1 MKIINEENFEA
12 PKEDEKVR
20 ALKTKLGKARLAKE
34 KFKLVDTDIRKNVS
48 GYEKKIQLP
57 QEPLNK
63 KPRGLARKS
72 MVVKN
77 FVELCGAATV
87 SSSFEGKR
95 ETNHEHIAW
104 S

>member
-1 MKIINEENFEA
+1 V
-12 PKEDEKVR
+12 P
-20 ALKTKLGKARLAKE
+20 
-34 KFKLVDTDIRKNVS
+34 S
-48 GYEKKIQLP
+48 YEKKVRLL

-63 KPRGLARKS
+63 KPRGLARKNMAETNS
-72 MVVKN
+72 
-77 FVELCGAATV
+77 VELCGAATV

>member
-1 MKIINEENFEA
+1 M
-12 PKEDEKVR
+12 PKKNSSWS
-20 ALKTKLGKARLAKE
+20 LQTS
-34 KFKLVDTDIRKNVS
+34 RKSVLS
-48 GYEKKIQLP
+48 YEKKMQLP

-72 MVVKN
+72 MAVSN

-95 ETNHEHIAW
+95 ETDHERIAW
-104 S
+104 L

>member
-1 MKIINEENFEA
+1 M
-12 PKEDEKVR
+12 PKKNSSWS
-20 ALKTKLGKARLAKE
+20 LQTS
-34 KFKLVDTDIRKNVS
+34 RKSVLS
-48 GYEKKIQLP
+48 YEKKMQLL

-72 MVVKN
+72 MVETN
-77 FVELCGAATV
+77 SVELCGAATM
-87 SSSFEGKR
+87 SSNFEGKR

>member
-1 MKIINEENFEA
+1 M
-12 PKEDEKVR
+12 PKKNSSWS
-20 ALKTKLGKARLAKE
+20 LQTSGKS
-34 KFKLVDTDIRKNVS
+34 VP
-48 GYEKKIQLP
+48 GYEKKMQLP

-72 MVVKN
+72 MVVTN

-95 ETNHEHIAW
+95 ESNHEHIAW
-104 S
+104 SRKRS

>member
-1 MKIINEENFEA
+1 M
-12 PKEDEKVR
+12 PKKNSSWSLQTSEKS
-20 ALKTKLGKARLAKE
+20 
-34 KFKLVDTDIRKNVS
+34 VS
-48 GYEKKIQLP
+48 SYEKKMQLP

-72 MVVKN
+72 MARKN

-95 ETNHEHIAW
+95 ETNHEHTSW

>member
-1 MKIINEENFEA
+1 M
-12 PKEDEKVR
+12 P
-20 ALKTKLGKARLAKE
+20 
-34 KFKLVDTDIRKNVS
+34 
-48 GYEKKIQLP
+48 GYEKKMQLS
-57 QEPLNK
+57 QEPMNK
-63 KPRGLARKS
+63 KPRRLAWKS
-72 MVVKN
+72 MAVTN